1 MTSHQ
6 KNFTKHLPAWRVR
19 QSLGDGLTL
28 HPASSSTSTELSTSF
43 FVSSLMTS
51 KEGTEKFHPLF
62 WLDAG
67 PMMEPSVEKIK
78 KLGLLDLI
86 FTFAVIFGPLKPLFR
101 RWLGLFALSRPHDSL
116 TITRPYFISN
126 KRCSDRTFLKGPLSL

>member
-1 MTSHQ
+1 MTTNQ
-6 KNFTKHLPAWRVR
+6 KKPKYFPKHLPAWRVR

-51 KEGTEKFHPLF
+51 NEGTEKFHPLF

-67 PMMEPSVEKIK
+67 PMMEPSVEKI
-78 KLGLLDLI
+78 
-86 FTFAVIFGPLKPLFR
+86 
-101 RWLGLFALSRPHDSL
+101 
-116 TITRPYFISN
+116 
-126 KRCSDRTFLKGPLSL
+126 